1 MANRNTGM
9 FIDLVD
15 ASGKI
20 QVFSHKENLSEEDM
34 KTLRERWKEW
44 KVISSIE
51 RKSGTPTSRRKQL
64 YDYGLRKEAII
75 MSKE

>member
-1 MANRNTGM
+1 MAPMGDM
-9 FIDLVD
+9 E
-15 ASGKI
+15 GK
-20 QVFSHKENLSEEDM
+20 VKTLNSKEDM

-75 MSKE
+75 MPKENSL